1 MIFVSAVFVAFE
13 RWMKNPVEAH
23 VGSGGP
29 TSPWWHAIAAAAVGL
44 VIQAA
49 IVMPLVGVAH
59 LGPGRRMIAQF
70 QLNHFGGAR
79 LIFAADLRRTIESR
93 GDSTEL
99 LDKTAAVVGGRLER
113 LTGGTAITR
122 VAGEQLIVELT
133 ERTAATLAR
142 LEQAR
147 GGDHA
152 VLRALLAPHSLEFR
166 IVDDDDKTITGL
178 RELPTGVT
186 LDWDRYAG
194 PGDATVSSP
203 YLRSADRAQLARFV
217 QDRAPQGREFRLQ
230 TVRGRETFSRTYL
243 LDRQAGLN
251 GEYIVDARVG
261 FDTSPAEKTRPYVQV
276 TFNRTG
282 AELLASMTAANVKK
296 RMAIVLDGNVD
307 SAPLIQ
313 TAIPGGICSIHLGGL
328 KPVNEVL
335 QEAKDLV
342 LTLRGGALPVPLRL
356 VSEERIEPR
365 GKP

>member
-1 MIFVSAVFVAFE
+1 
-13 RWMKNPVEAH
+13 
-23 VGSGGP
+23 
-29 TSPWWHAIAAAAVGL
+29 
-44 VIQAA
+44 
-49 IVMPLVGVAH
+49 
-59 LGPGRRMIAQF
+59 LGPVRGPRRRDRVVALFAQR
-70 QLNHFGGAR
+70 G
-79 LIFAADLRRTIESR
+79 SR
-93 GDSTEL
+93 AT
-99 LDKTAAVVGGRLER
+99 R
-113 LTGGTAITR
+113 AIR
-122 VAGEQLIVELT
+122 AGQ
-133 ERTAATLAR
+133 
-142 LEQAR
+142 
-147 GGDHA
+147 G
-152 VLRALLAPHSLEFR
+152 P
-166 IVDDDDKTITGL
+166 
-178 RELPTGVT
+178 
-186 LDWDRYAG
+186 AG
-194 PGDATVSSP
+194 PRISP
-203 YLRSADRAQLARFV
+203 ANRPR
-217 QDRAPQGREFRLQ
+217 P
-230 TVRGRETFSRTYL
+230 ETFSRTYL